1 MNNQASA
8 ILTHLPQL
16 QPLYQRLPV
25 IVSLLLV
32 VACAHALVKITW
44 MLLPEAQIEAAPLR
58 TARVS
63 ITTADDNAQDIRRL
77 TSAHLF
83 GETQSAAAAAPT
95 SAPETRLNL
104 VLRGVIASDPMA
116 RSSAIIAQGN
126 GGKEDVYGVGDK
138 LPGGVSVSEVHAENV
153 ILERGGRLETLN
165 LAKDSDVGEII
176 ASVDDNPGL
185 APASPGEALRDIR
198 SNILKNP
205 TSFGE
210 YALPVVVKQEGKQI
224 GYRLEPQQKGDM
236 LAELG
241 LEPEDVITEINGVK
255 LDNPQNGIVAL
266 RKLSTSNMI
275 SIKVRRNGAEVPLNI
290 QLQ

>member
-236 LAELG
+236 LAKLG
-241 LEPEDVITEINGVK
+241 PEPEDVITEINGVK

>member
-83 GETQSAAAAAPT
+83 GETQSAAAVAPT

-138 LPGGVSVSEVHAENV
+138 LPGGVSVSEVHAETV

-176 ASVDDNPGL
+176 ASEDDNPGL
-185 APASPGEALRDIR
+185 PPASPGEALRDIR

>member
-83 GETQSAAAAAPT
+83 GETQSAAAVAPT

-176 ASVDDNPGL
+176 ASEDDNPGL

>member
-1 MNNQASA
+1 MKNQASA
-8 ILTHLPQL
+8 ILTQLPQL

-176 ASVDDNPGL
+176 ASEDDNPGL

>member
-176 ASVDDNPGL
+176 ASEDDNPGL

>member
-1 MNNQASA
+1 MNNQATT
-8 ILTHLPQL
+8 ILNHLPQL

-25 IVSLLLV
+25 IASLLLV

-44 MLLPEAQIEAAPLR
+44 MLLPEAQIEATPLR

-63 ITTADDNAQDIRRL
+63 ITSADDTAQDIRRL

-83 GETQSAAAAAPT
+83 GETQSAAVVAPT

-104 VLRGVIASDPMA
+104 VLRGVIAVDPMA

-138 LPGGVSVSEVHAENV
+138 LPGGVSVSEVHAGNV
-153 ILERGGRLETLN
+153 ILERGGRFETLN
-165 LAKDSDVGEII
+165 LTKESEVGEIVS
-176 ASVDDNPGL
+176 SVDDNPNL
-185 APASPGEALRDIR
+185 SPASPGEALRDIR

-210 YALPVVVKQEGKQI
+210 YALPVVVKDAGKQI

-236 LAELG
+236 LAEIG
-241 LEPEDVITEINGVK
+241 LEPQDVITEINGVK
-255 LDNPQNGIVAL
+255 LDNPQNGIAAL

>member
-1 MNNQASA
+1 MNNQAST
-8 ILTHLPQL
+8 ILNHLPQL

-83 GETQSAAAAAPT
+83 GETQSAAAVAPT

-153 ILERGGRLETLN
+153 ILERGGRFETLN
-165 LAKDSDVGEII
+165 LAKDSEVGEII
-176 ASVDDNPGL
+176 ASEDDNPGL
-185 APASPGEALRDIR
+185 PPASPGEALRDIR